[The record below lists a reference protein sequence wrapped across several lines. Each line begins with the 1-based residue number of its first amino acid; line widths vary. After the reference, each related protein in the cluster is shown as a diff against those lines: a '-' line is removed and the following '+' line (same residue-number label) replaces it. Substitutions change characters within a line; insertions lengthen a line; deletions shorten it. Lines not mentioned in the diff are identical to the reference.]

1 MERSIFRKIDNIKI
15 SINLKQIPTYSYD
28 TFNDI
33 FGFKNFYENE
43 IFDVKKRNSIKLNFN
58 CKSEFEKFL
67 KSSIIEDIPL
77 CFVEGFDNL
86 FNFVKKIQ
94 MRPKKIISSYYHYF
108 NELFKVWVAF

>member
-77 CFVEGFDNL
+77 TF
-86 FNFVKKIQ
+86 
-94 MRPKKIISSYYHYF
+94 
-108 NELFKVWVAF
+108 

>member
-1 MERSIFRKIDNIKI
+1 MERSIFRKIDNKI

-43 IFDVKKRNSIKLNFN
+43 IFDERKETIKLNFN
-58 CKSEFEKFL
+58 CKSEFEKFF

-86 FNFVKKIQ
+86 LICKKIQ

-108 NELFKVWVAF
+108 NECLKFGLHF